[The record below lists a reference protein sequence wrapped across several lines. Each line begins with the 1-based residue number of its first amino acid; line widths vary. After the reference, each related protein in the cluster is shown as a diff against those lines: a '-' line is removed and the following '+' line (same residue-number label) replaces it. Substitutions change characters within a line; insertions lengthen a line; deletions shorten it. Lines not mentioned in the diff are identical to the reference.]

1 MSQQDMKRPASE
13 SRTVPVL
20 DKDNSLLLVIDVQD
34 KLAPAISG
42 IDVLLTRLQA
52 LVRGAQAMNVPM
64 MFTEHCPDR
73 IGVTVD
79 SIRELASNAAYVHKT
94 YFSAVRDN
102 EISEQIRS
110 EERCQIVVAGAEAH
124 VCVMQT
130 ALGLLEQG
138 YDVYFVIDGIGSRES
153 QDKKIA
159 IERLCLAGAVPVT
172 SEMVLFEWLEHA
184 DVSCFREVLG
194 IVKALGK

>member
-1 MSQQDMKRPASE
+1 MNQEDIKRQASE
-13 SRTVPVL
+13 NRTVPIL
-20 DKDNSLLLVIDVQD
+20 DKNNSLLLVIDVQE
-34 KLAPAISG
+34 KLVPAISG

-52 LVRGAQAMNVPM
+52 LVRGARTMNVPM

-73 IGVTVD
+73 IGFTVD
-79 SIRELASNAAYVHKT
+79 PICELASNATYVHKT
-94 YFSAVRDN
+94 YFGAVRVN
-102 EISEQIRS
+102 EISEKIKS
-110 EERCQIVVAGAEAH
+110 EERCQIVIAGTEAH

-138 YDVYFVIDGIGSRES
+138 YDVFLVIDGIGSREP
-153 QDKKIA
+153 QDMEIA
-159 IERLCLAGAVPVT
+159 IERLCLAGAIPVT

>member
-1 MSQQDMKRPASE
+1 MKRQE
-13 SRTVPVL
+13 REKQVVPVL
-20 DKDNSLLLVIDVQD
+20 NKDNSLLLVIDVQE

-52 LVRGAQAMNVPM
+52 LVRGAQTMNVPM

-73 IGVTVD
+73 IGFTVD
-79 SIRELASNAAYVHKT
+79 SIRELAPNATYVHKT
-94 YFSAVRDN
+94 YFGAVRVN
-102 EISEQIRS
+102 EISEQIKS
-110 EERCQIVVAGAEAH
+110 EERCQIVVAGTEAH

-138 YDVYFVIDGIGSRES
+138 YDVFLVIDGIGSREP

-159 IERLCLAGAVPVT
+159 IERLYLAGAIPVT
-172 SEMVLFEWLEHA
+172 TEMVLFEWLEHA
-184 DVSCFREVLG
+184 DVGCFREVLN
-194 IVKALGK
+194 IVKELGK